1 VHQVGWPAAPKEVFL
16 RSVVNVPVDEL
27 MIAPVTV
34 LSEKLAV

>member
-1 VHQVGWPAAPKEVFL
+1 VHQVGWPAAPKEVFF
-16 RSVVNVPVDEL
+16 RSVVSVPVDEL